1 MSEQPAPLIQPQ
13 RFIQTVETILG
24 EERPIWSRKALA
36 KFLTLIFPKFPARK
50 WEACLAK
57 PSKIA
62 GLLEILA
69 EDEAW
74 VLGRIHRALCE
85 ARAEHLWEKP
95 PLTALSWLETG
106 DLETGAPI
114 GGGFQTVIAKYLDG
128 VIRQPVS
135 AQIKFWKSFGEAY
148 ALPIT
153 NRQHDAK
160 TVLAYIYMA
169 LWWRDVQE
177 CKLIREVYQKFRAR
191 FPLEAP
197 PPGIDAIDFEDRQ
210 LKWFEKLCQRNL
222 SMSLTR
228 RGRPAR
234 KLKNPQS

>member
-1 MSEQPAPLIQPQ
+1 MPEPILSQMQPQ
-13 RFIQTVETILG
+13 RFVQTVETILG

-36 KFLTLIFPKFPARK
+36 KFLTLIFPKFPSKK

-57 PSKIA
+57 PSKIT
-62 GLLEILA
+62 GLVEILT

-106 DLETGAPI
+106 DLETGAPN
-114 GGGFQTVIAKYLDG
+114 GGGFQTVIAKYFEG
-128 VIRQPVS
+128 VVRQPVS
-135 AQIKFWKSFGEAY
+135 AQIKFWKSFSEAY
-148 ALPIT
+148 ALSIT
-153 NRQHDAK
+153 NRQHDSK
-160 TVLAYIYMA
+160 TVLAYIYVG
-169 LWWRDVQE
+169 LWWRDVQQ
-177 CKLIREVYQKFRAR
+177 CNSIREAYEKFRQR
-191 FPLEAP
+191 FTLQPP
-197 PPGIDAIDFEDRQ
+197 PPGTDAIDFEDRQ

-234 KLKNPQS
+234 KLKNPQP